1 MHNSCLTYIPN
12 SFSEDGAVPVAD
24 VKQLKF
30 ALDNTLKTAFG
41 VVGASASEF
50 DVLSFEKIP
59 ANNSEPSRALLR
71 VQRGGLETLRGAIT
85 MCTTLNGSCA
95 SWRFCTWATRHG
107 HGLREVLIDVGTI
120 HRDSDDK
127 RYVLR
132 SLSPTQP
139 LQELRQRS
147 SSRRKQSVCGCA

>member
-1 MHNSCLTYIPN
+1 MNAHHKFLLTGEHTYLKIAI
-12 SFSEDGAVPVAD
+12 FSEDGAVPVAD

-85 MCTTLNGSCA
+85 MCTTLNGKLCK
-95 SWRFCTWATRHG
+95 
-107 HGLREVLIDVGTI
+107 LEVLHMG
-120 HRDSDDK
+120 DSPMDMASG
-127 RYVLR
+127 RFL
-132 SLSPTQP
+132 
-139 LQELRQRS
+139 
-147 SSRRKQSVCGCA
+147 